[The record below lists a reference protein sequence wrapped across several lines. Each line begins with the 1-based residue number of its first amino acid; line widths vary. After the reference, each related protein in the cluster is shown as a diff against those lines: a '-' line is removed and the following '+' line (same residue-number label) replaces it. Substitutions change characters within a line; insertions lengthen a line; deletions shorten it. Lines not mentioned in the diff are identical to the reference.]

1 MGMDM
6 QMVRLDPGSI
16 ILESRSR
23 MTHVMIKVFRFLILE
38 PWSLIGEQCVGN
50 RLVIFYLFF
59 SFKSSLGI
67 GWLHWGK
74 NGSHPIASTN
84 LNGTFV
90 HGFKSFV
97 KSIHMH

>member
-1 MGMDM
+1 MSHP
-6 QMVRLDPGSI
+6 RALELDRRAMCRQSFG
-16 ILESRSR
+16 
-23 MTHVMIKVFRFLILE
+23 
-38 PWSLIGEQCVGN
+38 
-50 RLVIFYLFF
+50 YLLSFFF

>member
-1 MGMDM
+1 MSHP
-6 QMVRLDPGSI
+6 RALELDRRAMCRQS
-16 ILESRSR
+16 
-23 MTHVMIKVFRFLILE
+23 FCYFFFFL
-38 PWSLIGEQCVGN
+38 
-50 RLVIFYLFF
+50 
-59 SFKSSLGI
+59 SSLGI